1 MSATVGGVWLS
12 PVRRAV
18 VRRLVRLGAAGGRPW
33 DGGAVARGGPRA
45 VVVVPRAEPCWE
57 PGGAQPV
64 PLGGS
69 DGVGSFWVKV
79 SL

>member
-1 MSATVGGVWLS
+1 M
-12 PVRRAV
+12 
-18 VRRLVRLGAAGGRPW
+18 
-33 DGGAVARGGPRA
+33 ARGGPRA